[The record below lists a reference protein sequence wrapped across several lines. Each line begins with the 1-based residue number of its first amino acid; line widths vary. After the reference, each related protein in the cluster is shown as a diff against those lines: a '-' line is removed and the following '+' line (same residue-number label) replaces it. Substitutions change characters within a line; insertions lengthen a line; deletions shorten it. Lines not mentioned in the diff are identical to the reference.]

1 MDYFVIAAT
10 AVLVLVALYAVTRA
24 LRADSFVRKR
34 PWWIQDSFRGSRL
47 WSRFFRRFDFLAPGP
62 MELDENGRRRSLS
75 ERLSAAGWRLY
86 YSPSCGACKMQMAEL
101 ELHGGLRGLE
111 RIPCDGVHPCPPAV
125 PMWENTDTG
134 AVISGLQRAPQLEA
148 ILAAG
153 NEPQPAP

>member
-10 AVLVLVALYAVTRA
+10 AVLVLVAVYAVGRV
-24 LRADSFVRKR
+24 LRSDGFRDKM
-34 PWWIQDSFRGSRL
+34 WWWRHGHQDS
-47 WSRFFRRFDFLAPGP
+47 LAPAP
-62 MELDENGRRRSLS
+62 LELDENGGRASPSLS
-75 ERLSAAGWRLY
+75 QRLSAAGWRLY
-86 YSPSCGACKMQMAEL
+86 YSPACGACKMQMAEL

-125 PMWENTDTG
+125 PQWEHVRTG
-134 AVISGLQRAPQLEA
+134 AVIMGLQRAPQLEA